1 MLPETDPALLGVLAE
16 LREREP
22 LFHRPELGTGAD
34 DLERATAP
42 DFWEVGASG
51 RSYSREHVI
60 RVLLERYAAGAEDE
74 WETWDFHCREV
85 GPGTYLLTYT
95 LRQPGRVTRRLTA
108 WRRAGAGWQALYHQ
122 GTPVTTDPD
131 GPP

>member
-1 MLPETDPALLGVLAE
+1 VLPETDPALLGVLAE

-34 DLERATAP
+34 DLERQTAP

-51 RSYSREHVI
+51 RRYSREYVTG
-60 RVLLERYAAGAEDE
+60 VLLERYAAGGEEE
-74 WETWDFHCREV
+74 WETSDFRCREV

-95 LRQPGRVTRRLTA
+95 LRRPGSVTRRLTA

-122 GTPVTTDPD
+122 GTPVAGPDDPS
-131 GPP
+131 